1 MVWIMLAIV
10 AVVAALLWFF
20 VFRKTGPGAPR
31 AEINRTIVAAQRIQA
46 PGVDPTTGDP
56 PNAPPQ
62 PPPPPPVPGAPAPA
76 RAQILNQAIS
86 KIKPSAAMQ
95 HIPVVGPAIVQSTT
109 LPARVATSAV
119 TRVNTVA
126 AKSLEHIPVVGKTLA
141 APLNAANKVTSFV
154 SSLW

>member
-1 MVWIMLAIV
+1 MLWIILAIV
-10 AVVAALLWFF
+10 VAVTALLWFF

-56 PNAPPQ
+56 PPAPPQ
-62 PPPPPPVPGAPAPA
+62 PPPPPPVPGAPSPS
-76 RAQILNQAIS
+76 RAQVINVVKAVR
-86 KIKPSAAMQ
+86 PSAVMQ
-95 HIPVVGPAIVQSTT
+95 HIPVVGPAIVQATT
-109 LPARVATSAV
+109 LPARVVTGVATRIND
-119 TRVNTVA
+119 TA

-141 APLNAANKVTSFV
+141 APLNAASKVTSFV